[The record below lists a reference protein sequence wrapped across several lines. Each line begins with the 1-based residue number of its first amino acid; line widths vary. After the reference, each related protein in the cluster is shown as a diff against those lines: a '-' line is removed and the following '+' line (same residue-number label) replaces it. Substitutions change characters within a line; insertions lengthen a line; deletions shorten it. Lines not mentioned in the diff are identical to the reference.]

1 MNKKYFVISD
11 IHGHYDALFTALKAS
26 KYDEL
31 NPSHTLIVLGDL
43 FDRGT
48 QSKEVLEYL
57 YPLSLNGRTYMI
69 TGNHDL
75 FVRDLL
81 SGKYDRVQ
89 FNIEHNG
96 FQFTL
101 ESLVGR
107 LLPKDFDVEAV
118 SDEIALKYPYLLEW
132 LQGFLPYL
140 ELGDYIFVHGGVND
154 TQGDWRLNSL
164 RDLVWSS
171 EMKQKRIEGK
181 TVVAGHHRTATIRRP
196 NSDYELLFKSHPEA
210 FDIFYDEGKIM
221 IDGFVEISHR
231 INVLILEDII

>member
-1 MNKKYFVISD
+1 MTKIFYVISD
-11 IHGHYDALFTALKAS
+11 IHGHYDSLITALKAS
-26 KYDEL
+26 KYDES
-31 NPSHTLIVLGDL
+31 NPFHTLIVLGDL

-48 QSKEVLEYL
+48 QSKEVLDYL
-57 YPLSLNGRTYMI
+57 YPLSHNGRTYMI

-96 FQFTL
+96 FQDTL

-107 LLPKDFDVEAV
+107 KLQSDFVIDAI
-118 SDEIALKYPYLLEW
+118 SHEIALKYPYLLKW
-132 LQGFLPYL
+132 LEGFLPYL

-154 TQGDWRLNSL
+154 TLGDWHLNSL

-171 EMKQKRIEGK
+171 ELKQKRIEGK

-196 NSDYELLFKSHPEA
+196 AEDYELLFRTHPEL
-210 FDIFYDEGKIM
+210 FDIYYDEGKIM
-221 IDGFVEISHR
+221 IDGFVEVSHQ
-231 INVLILEDII
+231 INVLILEDIL